1 MERRTAAYVDGNTAR
16 PLRSEPLRRE
26 EIEKSR
32 RIRQRPN
39 PQRRRKAKTDKVA
52 VFLVVITF
60 TAVMMAG
67 IIYLRAK
74 FQATYLEKSVVKL
87 KSEVVEMEKQN
98 ATAVQE
104 MDNSLDLS
112 AVYEKA
118 TKELGMK
125 APDEKQIY
133 SYESRKSTQVR
144 THGKLSSE

>member
-1 MERRTAAYVDGNTAR
+1 MERRTAAYVYGNTAR

-32 RIRQRPN
+32 RIQQRPN
-39 PQRRRKAKTDKVA
+39 PRKRRKAKTDKVA

-104 MDNSLDLS
+104 MDDSLDLS

>member
-1 MERRTAAYVDGNTAR
+1 MERGTAAYVYGNTAR
-16 PLRSEPLRRE
+16 PLRTEPLRRE
-26 EIEKSR
+26 EIEKGR
-32 RIRQRPN
+32 RIQQRPK
-39 PQRRRKAKTDKVA
+39 PIKRRKAKTDKVA
-52 VFLVVITF
+52 VFFVVITF
-60 TAVMMAG
+60 TAVMMTG

-98 ATAVQE
+98 ATAMQE

-112 AVYEKA
+112 AIYEKA

-125 APDEKQIY
+125 APDEKQIS

>member
-1 MERRTAAYVDGNTAR
+1 MERGTAAYVYGNTAR

-32 RIRQRPN
+32 RIQQRPN
-39 PQRRRKAKTDKVA
+39 PRKRRKAKTDKVA

-98 ATAVQE
+98 ATVQE

-125 APDEKQIY
+125 APDETQIY

>member
-1 MERRTAAYVDGNTAR
+1 MERRTAAYVYGNTAR
-16 PLRSEPLRRE
+16 SLRSEPLRRE
-26 EIEKSR
+26 EIEKGR
-32 RIRQRPN
+32 RIQQRPN
-39 PQRRRKAKTDKVA
+39 PRKRRKAKTDKVA

-60 TAVMMAG
+60 TAVMMSG

>member
-1 MERRTAAYVDGNTAR
+1 
-16 PLRSEPLRRE
+16 
-26 EIEKSR
+26 
-32 RIRQRPN
+32 
-39 PQRRRKAKTDKVA
+39 
-52 VFLVVITF
+52 
-60 TAVMMAG
+60 MMAG

>member
-1 MERRTAAYVDGNTAR
+1 MERSTAAYVYGNTAR